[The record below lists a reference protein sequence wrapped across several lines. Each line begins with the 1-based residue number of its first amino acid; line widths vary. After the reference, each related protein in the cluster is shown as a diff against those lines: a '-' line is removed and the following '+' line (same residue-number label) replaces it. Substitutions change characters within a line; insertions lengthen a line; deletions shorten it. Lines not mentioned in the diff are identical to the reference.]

1 MCTVASLHTLHT
13 DLLVDMF
20 KKIWNISFIIVDYY
34 HSHQTFKCRLT
45 HSSCIPTIFKE
56 SEVKW
61 ARVGGGGVRLFERG
75 ACLILLPRGWV
86 LIEGKALF
94 RARFELIPRKSFLN
108 LFCVMLKA

>member
-1 MCTVASLHTLHT
+1 M
-13 DLLVDMF
+13 
-20 KKIWNISFIIVDYY
+20 
-34 HSHQTFKCRLT
+34 
-45 HSSCIPTIFKE
+45 HSSCILTISKE

-61 ARVGGGGVRLFERG
+61 GGGVRLFERG

-94 RARFELIPRKSFLN
+94 RAGFELIPRKSFLN